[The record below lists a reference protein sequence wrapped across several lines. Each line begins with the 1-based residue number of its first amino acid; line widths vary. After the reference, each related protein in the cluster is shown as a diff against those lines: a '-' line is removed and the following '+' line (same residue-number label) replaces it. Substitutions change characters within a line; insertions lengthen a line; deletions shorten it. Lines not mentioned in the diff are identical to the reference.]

1 MAIAAIVPVANRSF
15 DTRSASHHLD
25 GRTVLDRY
33 VDFVALNTTP
43 QHASSVDAHDDC
55 PPPFSRSSCLMTV
68 LWVVED
74 DTSIRTG
81 LERAFASDGYD
92 VATAMN
98 IAEADALTTPPDV
111 VLLDANLPD
120 GDGFDLCRILVARFP
135 STRVVMLTAR
145 SAEFDIV
152 AGLDCGAA
160 DYVTKPFR
168 LAELKARVRAQL
180 RTASPPTSSDRP
192 ELLEVGDVR
201 LDLDSR
207 RAWLGEAQL
216 DLRAKEFDLL
226 ARFLRDPG
234 KVLTRDVLMRDVW
247 DEHWF
252 GSTKTLDVHVA
263 TLRRRFGERPGERT
277 RIDTVR
283 GVGFR
288 FEAFVGTE

>member
-1 MAIAAIVPVANRSF
+1 
-15 DTRSASHHLD
+15 
-25 GRTVLDRY
+25 
-33 VDFVALNTTP
+33 
-43 QHASSVDAHDDC
+43 
-55 PPPFSRSSCLMTV
+55 MTV

-74 DTSIRTG
+74 DPSIRAG
-81 LERAFASDGYD
+81 LERAFTSDGYD
-92 VATAMN
+92 VATAMT
-98 IAEADALTTPPDV
+98 IAEANELTPPPDV

-120 GDGFDLCRILVARFP
+120 GDGFDLCRVLVARFP

-180 RTASPPTSSDRP
+180 RTASPSPSSDRP
-192 ELLEVGDVR
+192 ELLEAGDVR

-207 RAWLGEAQL
+207 RAWLGAAQL

-226 ARFLRDPG
+226 ARFLREPG

-263 TLRRRFGERPGERT
+263 TLRRRFGENPGERT
-277 RIDTVR
+277 RIETVR

-288 FEAFVGTE
+288 FEPFVETAP

>member
-1 MAIAAIVPVANRSF
+1 
-15 DTRSASHHLD
+15 
-25 GRTVLDRY
+25 
-33 VDFVALNTTP
+33 
-43 QHASSVDAHDDC
+43 
-55 PPPFSRSSCLMTV
+55 MTV

-98 IAEADALTTPPDV
+98 IAEADELTTPPDV

-226 ARFLRDPG
+226 TRFLRDPG